1 MENRIRADLE
11 KYRKIEMAYNTAK
24 KNNDNSKADEMLS
37 AAQQFLRETA
47 GKGKFY
53 EWALKLLDTAKR
65 CGNSHINL
73 ETNISEDDAN
83 GLINCFRE
91 NGVKTFTFSA
101 EHSGAIETAWFFTR
115 KGCTMDGVVE
125 INARDTNIFIS
136 GHEKSYAYLFQ
147 VN

>member
-1 MENRIRADLE
+1 MENRIMADLE

-24 KNNDNSKADEMLS
+24 KNNDNSKASHLLS

-65 CGNSHINL
+65 RGNSHIDV

-83 GLINCFRE
+83 GLIVCFRE

-125 INARDTNIFIS
+125 INTWDTNIFIS
-136 GHEKSYAYLFQ
+136 DHEKSYAYLFQ